1 MENII
6 AMGYNNCHCALNLG
20 PTTAVPLS
28 RTHIIALSHNSWE
41 QRPVVM
47 GLSKNGC
54 TEVIKHALLENP
66 PLVLGLSHLVC
77 PIDIR
82 TVGSGIS

>member
-6 AMGYNNCHCALNLG
+6 DMGYNNCHCDLNLG

-28 RTHIIALSHNSWE
+28 RTHIVALSHNSWE

-54 TEVIKHALLENP
+54 TEVIKYALLENP
-66 PLVLGLSHLVC
+66 P
-77 PIDIR
+77 
-82 TVGSGIS
+82 